1 MTLEVTAFFDE
12 TTCTISYVVADPDA
26 GEAAI
31 IDSVLDYDPKSGRTS
46 TTSADKIIAAVR
58 ERNLDAKWTLDTH
71 AHADHLTASFYLQ
84 EELGCRIGIGDK
96 IPAVQETFKNIFN
109 IGDEFATDG
118 SQFDHLFAD
127 GERFNIGSIE
137 GHVLQTPGHTPA
149 CCTYVIGDTAFVGDT
164 IFMPDFGT
172 ARTDFPGGDAR
183 TLYKSIRKVLALPE
197 DTRLFMCHDYGPNGR
212 AYAWETTVGAER
224 ADNIHIREG
233 VDETAFVAM
242 RNERDATLDMPNLIL
257 PSVQVNIRAGRLP
270 PPEDNGIAYLKIPL
284 NAL

>member
-1 MTLEVTAFFDE
+1 MAPEVTAFFDE

-26 GEAAI
+26 GNAAI

-46 TTSADKIIAAVR
+46 TTSADKIIAFVR
-58 ERNLDAKWTLDTH
+58 EKKLDAELTLDTH

-84 EELGCRIGIGDK
+84 GKLGCRIGIGDK
-96 IPAVQETFKNIFN
+96 IPTVQETFKGIFN

-127 GERFNIGSIE
+127 GERFSIGSVE

-149 CCTYVIGDTAFVGDT
+149 CSTYVIGDAAFVGDT

-172 ARTDFPGGDAR
+172 ARTDFPGGDAQ
-183 TLYKSIRKVLALPE
+183 TLYRSIRKVLALPE
-197 DTRLFMCHDYGPNGR
+197 DTRLFMCHDYAPNGR
-212 AYAWETTVGAER
+212 AYAWETTVSAER
-224 ADNIHIREG
+224 ADNIHVRDG
-233 VDETAFVAM
+233 VDEAAFVTM